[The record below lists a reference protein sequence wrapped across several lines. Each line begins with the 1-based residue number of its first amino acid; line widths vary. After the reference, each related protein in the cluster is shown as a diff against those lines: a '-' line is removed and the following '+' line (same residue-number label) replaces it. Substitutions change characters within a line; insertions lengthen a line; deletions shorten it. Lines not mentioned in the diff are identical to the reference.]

1 MKSFLIIGL
10 GRFGR
15 HMAQKLIEAG
25 HEVLAVEISEERAD
39 AAVDIVPQIL
49 IGDATDERFMSTIG
63 VKNFDM
69 AVVAISENFQQ
80 VLEITVLLEDLG
92 CKYTVTRATRE
103 VHKKLLLRN
112 GADHV
117 IYAEKE
123 IAERL
128 AMRYG
133 ADNIFDYVELTA
145 DIGIYEIGLPIKWKG
160 ESIKDLAIRNKYNVS
175 VLAIK
180 KNGQIF
186 PLPHPNHVFSEG
198 ESVMI
203 MGKAEDVK
211 KVNK

>member
-15 HMAQKLIEAG
+15 HMAQKLIEMG

-133 ADNIFDYVELTA
+133 ADNIFDYVELTSE
-145 DIGIYEIGLPIKWKG
+145 IGIYEVGLPIRWKG
-160 ESIKDLAIRNKYNVS
+160 ESIKDLSIRNKYNVS

-186 PLPHPNHVFSEG
+186 PLPNPNHVFSEG

-203 MGKAEDVK
+203 MGRAEDIK
-211 KVNK
+211 KLNK